1 MYSKKLMTLAPPL
14 LLAILSIAAFGQAP
28 SQPAPAPTDRYVTD
42 SGFKNRVFEVHN
54 RMPDDLIPVIRLLTS
69 GFKGAELAASNE
81 FRTITVRDFPEN
93 IAAIEEAIKRLD
105 TPEGTR
111 PDIELRMH
119 VLLAS
124 NKEGASNQ
132 YPADLKDVIG
142 ELQKTLN
149 FKEYTLLTS
158 IVQRTRESRGLPRG
172 NYLDGRGSAEV
183 AWPNPNVPGGT
194 EKRNSNY
201 QFSASSIS
209 LTSSSPAGAA
219 EIQLGDFYF
228 TLSVP
233 GTESRIHSDVRMRD
247 GEKVVVGTAG
257 FSDKALILVVT
268 ARVLK

>member
-1 MYSKKLMTLAPPL
+1 
-14 LLAILSIAAFGQAP
+14 LLAILATAALGQAT
-28 SQPAPAPTDRYVTD
+28 SQPAPAPTDRYVTN

-54 RMPDDLIPVIRLLTS
+54 RMPDDLVPVIRLLTS

-105 TPEGTR
+105 TPEVTR

-158 IVQRTRESRGLPRG
+158 IVQRTRESRGWRSS
-172 NYLDGRGSAEV
+172 YLDGRGSAEV
-183 AWPNPNVPGGT
+183 AWPNT
-194 EKRNSNY
+194 IEKRISNY
-201 QFSASSIS
+201 QFYANSVA
-209 LTSSSPAGAA
+209 LTSSPSGAT
-219 EIQLGDFYF
+219 EIQLGEF
-228 TLSVP
+228 TFSLSVP
-233 GTESRIHSDVRMRD
+233 GTEAKIHSDVRMRD

-257 FSDKALILVVT
+257 FSDKALILVMT

>member
-1 MYSKKLMTLAPPL
+1 MYSTKLKTLALPL
-14 LLAILSIAAFGQAP
+14 LLAILSSAALGQAP
-28 SQPAPAPTDRYVTD
+28 SQPAPVDKYVTNT
-42 SGFKNRVFEVHN
+42 GFKNRVFEVHN
-54 RMPDDLIPVIRLLTS
+54 RMPDDLIAVIRLLTS

-105 TPEGTR
+105 TPEVTR

-132 YPADLKDVIG
+132 YPADLKDVIT
-142 ELQKTLN
+142 ELQKTLS

-158 IVQRTRESRGLPRG
+158 IVQRTRESRGPRG
-172 NYLDGRGSAEV
+172 SYLDGRGSAEV
-183 AWPNPNVPGGT
+183 TWPNPNVPLGT
-194 EKRNSNY
+194 DRRMSNY
-201 QFSASSIS
+201 QFSATSVA
-209 LTSSSPAGAA
+209 LTSSPAGAA

-233 GTESRIHSDVRMRD
+233 GTEARIHSDVRMRD

-257 FSDKALILVVT
+257 FSDKALILVMT

>member
-1 MYSKKLMTLAPPL
+1 MYSTKLKTLALPL
-14 LLAILSIAAFGQAP
+14 LLAILTTAAFGQTP
-28 SQPAPAPTDRYVTD
+28 SQPAPADNYVTNT
-42 SGFKNRVFEVHN
+42 GFKNRVFEVHN
-54 RMPDDLIPVIRLLTS
+54 RMPDDLVPVIRLLTS
-69 GFKGAELAASNE
+69 GFKGAQLAASNE

-93 IAAIEEAIKRLD
+93 LAAIEEAIKRLD
-105 TPEGTR
+105 TPEVTR

-124 NKEGASNQ
+124 NKAFASNE

-158 IVQRTRESRGLPRG
+158 IVQRTRESRGTRG
-172 NYLDGRGSAEV
+172 SYLDGRGSAEV
-183 AWPNPNVPGGT
+183 AFPNPNSPGVPGQI
-194 EKRNSNY
+194 ERRISNY
-201 QFSASSIS
+201 QFSASSVS
-209 LTSSSPAGAA
+209 LTASPTGAA
-219 EIQLGDFYF
+219 EIQLGEFYF

-233 GTESRIHSDVRMRD
+233 GTEARIHSDVRMRD

-257 FSDKALILVVT
+257 FSDKALILVMT

>member
-1 MYSKKLMTLAPPL
+1 MYSTKLKTLALPL
-14 LLAILSIAAFGQAP
+14 LLAILSTAAFGQAP
-28 SQPAPAPTDRYVTD
+28 SQPAPTDNYVTNT
-42 SGFKNRVFEVHN
+42 GFKNRVFEVHN
-54 RMPDDLIPVIRLLTS
+54 RMPDDLVPVIRLLTS

-105 TPEGTR
+105 TPEVTR

-142 ELQKTLN
+142 ELQKTLS

-158 IVQRTRESRGLPRG
+158 IVQRTRESRGTRG
-172 NYLDGRGSAEV
+172 NYLEGRGSAEV
-183 AWPNPNVPGGT
+183 PWPNSTVPGGS
-194 EKRNSNY
+194 EKRISSYLFFANSV
-201 QFSASSIS
+201 A
-209 LTSSSPAGAA
+209 LTASPAGPA
-219 EIQLGDFYF
+219 EIQLGEFYF

-233 GTESRIHSDVRMRD
+233 GTDARIHSDIRMRD
-247 GEKVVVGTAG
+247 GERVVVGTAG
-257 FSDKALILVVT
+257 FSDKALILVMT

>member
-1 MYSKKLMTLAPPL
+1 MYSTKIKTLVLPL
-14 LLAILSIAAFGQAP
+14 LLAVLTTAALAQAP
-28 SQPAPAPTDRYVTD
+28 SQPAAVDKFVTN

-54 RMPDDLIPVIRLLTS
+54 RMPEDLVPVIRLLTS

-105 TPEGTR
+105 TPEVTR

-124 NKEGASNQ
+124 NKEGASNP
-132 YPADLKDVIG
+132 YPADLKDVIT
-142 ELQKTLN
+142 ELQKTLS

-158 IVQRTRESRGLPRG
+158 IVQRTRESRGPRSS
-172 NYLDGRGSAEV
+172 YLDGRGSAEV
-183 AWPNPNVPGGT
+183 TWPNPNVPLGT
-194 EKRNSNY
+194 DRRISNY
-201 QFSASSIS
+201 QFYANSVA
-209 LTSSSPAGAA
+209 LTSSPSGPT
-219 EIQLGDFYF
+219 EIQLGEF
-228 TLSVP
+228 TFSLSVP
-233 GTESRIHSDVRMRD
+233 GTEAKIHSDVRMRD

-257 FSDKALILVVT
+257 FSDKALILVMT

>member
-1 MYSKKLMTLAPPL
+1 MHATKLKTLAL
-14 LLAILSIAAFGQAP
+14 ALFLAIFSTAAVGQTP
-28 SQPAPAPTDRYVTD
+28 SQPTPAPTDRYVTN

-69 GFKGAELAASNE
+69 GFKGAELNGSNE

-105 TPEGTR
+105 TPEVTR

-124 NKEGASNQ
+124 NKEGGSNQ

-149 FKEYTLLTS
+149 FKDYSLVTS
-158 IVQRTRESRGLPRG
+158 IVQRTRESRGPRG
-172 NYLDGRGSAEV
+172 SYLDGRGSAEI
-183 AWPNPNVPGGT
+183 AWPDPNVAGRT
-194 EKRNSNY
+194 ERKISNY
-201 QFSASSIS
+201 QFSATSVA
-209 LTSSSPAGAA
+209 LTSSPAGVAD
-219 EIQLGDFYF
+219 IQLGDFYF

-257 FSDKALILVVT
+257 FSDKALILVMT

>member
-1 MYSKKLMTLAPPL
+1 MYSMNLKTRALPL
-14 LLAILSIAAFGQAP
+14 LIAVLFSAALGQAQ
-28 SQPAPAPTDRYVTD
+28 SQPAPAPTDNYVTNT
-42 SGFKNRVFEVHN
+42 GFKNRVFEVHN
-54 RMPDDLIPVIRLLTS
+54 RMPDDLVPVIRLLTS

-105 TPEGTR
+105 TPEVTR

-142 ELQKTLN
+142 ELQKTLS
-149 FKEYTLLTS
+149 FKEYTLFTS
-158 IVQRTRESRGLPRG
+158 IVQRTRESRGPRSS
-172 NYLDGRGSAEV
+172 YLDGRGSAEV
-183 AWPNPNVPGGT
+183 AWPNPNVQAGT
-194 EKRNSNY
+194 ERRISNY
-201 QFSASSIS
+201 QFSATSVA
-209 LTSSSPAGAA
+209 LTSSPAGAA

-233 GTESRIHSDVRMRD
+233 GTEARIHSDVRMRD
-247 GEKVVVGTAG
+247 GERIVVGTAG
-257 FSDKALILVVT
+257 FSDKALILVMT

>member
-1 MYSKKLMTLAPPL
+1 MYSTKLKTLALPL
-14 LLAILSIAAFGQAP
+14 LLAILSTAAFGQTQ
-28 SQPAPAPTDRYVTD
+28 SQPAPAPVDKYVTS

-54 RMPDDLIPVIRLLTS
+54 RMPDDLVPVIRLLTS

-105 TPEGTR
+105 TPEITR

-132 YPADLKDVIG
+132 YPADLKDVIT
-142 ELQKTLN
+142 ELQKTLS

-158 IVQRTRESRGLPRG
+158 IVQRTRESRGPRSS
-172 NYLDGRGSAEV
+172 YLDGRGSAEV
-183 AWPNPNVPGGT
+183 AWPNPNVPGQT
-194 EKRNSNY
+194 EKRMSNY
-201 QFSASSIS
+201 QFVANSVA
-209 LTSSSPAGAA
+209 LTAAPSGAA
-219 EIQLGDFYF
+219 EIQLGEFSF
-228 TLSVP
+228 SLSVP
-233 GTESRIHSDVRMRD
+233 GTEAKIHSDVRMRD

-257 FSDKALILVVT
+257 FSDKALILVMT

>member
-1 MYSKKLMTLAPPL
+1 MYSTKLKTLALPL
-14 LLAILSIAAFGQAP
+14 LLAILSTAAVGQAQ
-28 SQPAPAPTDRYVTD
+28 SQPAPAPTDRYVTNT
-42 SGFKNRVFEVHN
+42 GFKNRVFEVHN
-54 RMPDDLIPVIRLLTS
+54 RMPDDLVPVIRLLTS

-93 IAAIEEAIKRLD
+93 IAAIEEAIKRID
-105 TPEGTR
+105 TPEVTR

-132 YPADLKDVIG
+132 YPADLKDVIT

-158 IVQRTRESRGLPRG
+158 IVQRTRESRGPRSS
-172 NYLDGRGSAEV
+172 YLDGRGSAEV
-183 AWPNPNVPGGT
+183 AWPNPNVPAGT
-194 EKRNSNY
+194 EKRISNY
-201 QFSASSIS
+201 QFSALSVA
-209 LTSSSPAGAA
+209 LTSSPPGAA

-233 GTESRIHSDVRMRD
+233 GTEARIHSDVRMRD
-247 GEKVVVGTAG
+247 GERVVVGTAG
-257 FSDKALILVVT
+257 FSDKALILVMT

>member
-1 MYSKKLMTLAPPL
+1 MYSTKLKTLALPL
-14 LLAILSIAAFGQAP
+14 LLAILATAAVGQTP
-28 SQPAPAPTDRYVTD
+28 SQPTPAPTDRYVTN
-42 SGFKNRVFEVHN
+42 SGFKNRVFEVHS
-54 RMPDDLIPVIRLLTS
+54 RMPEDLIPVIRLLTS

-93 IAAIEEAIKRLD
+93 IAAIEEAIKRID
-105 TPEGTR
+105 TPEVTR

-124 NKEGASNQ
+124 NKEGASNP

-158 IVQRTRESRGLPRG
+158 IVQRTRESRGPRSS
-172 NYLDGRGSAEV
+172 YIDGRGSAEV
-183 AWPNPNVPGGT
+183 SWPNPNVPAGS
-194 EKRNSNY
+194 EKRISNY
-201 QFSASSIS
+201 QFSASSVA
-209 LTSSSPAGAA
+209 LTGSPAAAA

-233 GTESRIHSDVRMRD
+233 GTEARIHSDVRMRD
-247 GEKVVVGTAG
+247 GERVVVGTAG
-257 FSDKALILVVT
+257 FSDKALILVMT
-268 ARVLK
+268 ARILK

>member
-1 MYSKKLMTLAPPL
+1 MYSTKLKTLALPL
-14 LLAILSIAAFGQAP
+14 LLAILSTAALGQTP
-28 SQPAPAPTDRYVTD
+28 SQPAPTDKYVTN

-105 TPEGTR
+105 TPEVTR

-142 ELQKTLN
+142 EMQKTLS

-158 IVQRTRESRGLPRG
+158 IVQRTRESRGPRSS
-172 NYLDGRGSAEV
+172 YLDGRGSAEV
-183 AWPNPNVPGGT
+183 AWPDPSVPSGT
-194 EKRNSNY
+194 AKRISNY
-201 QFSASSIS
+201 QYYANSVALTPASS
-209 LTSSSPAGAA
+209 GAA
-219 EIQLGDFYF
+219 EIQLGEF
-228 TLSVP
+228 TFSLSVP
-233 GTESRIHSDVRMRD
+233 GTEARIHSDVRMRD

-257 FSDKALILVVT
+257 FSDKALILVMT